1 MQSKGFSFEGQNI
14 YIGIDVH
21 LKTWAVAIMI
31 ETGVIERFSQES
43 EASILYAHLQK
54 RYPGGNYFSVYESG
68 FCGFSTHY
76 CLQSFGINNIV
87 VNAADVPTSQKE
99 KVHKTDPVDAVK
111 LVKSLKSRLLHS
123 IYIPERA
130 VILDRDLVR
139 TRTAIVK
146 DVSRWKTRI
155 KHLLYRHGVKYPER
169 FANTNTHW
177 SRRFVKWLEEEVEL
191 LPGSSR
197 EPLLQHIASYLV
209 SCERLLDITRKIRTL
224 SRNET
229 YAQNMELLRSVPGIG
244 FHTAISFLTEMGDIH
259 RFSNEKFI
267 GIVPTSH
274 SSGEKENIGEMTF
287 RGNKHVRQQLV
298 ECAWKAIS
306 KDLALGACY
315 GRYCQRM
322 DENNAI
328 IRIAR
333 KLSNRILTVLKT
345 KRKYVNERN
354 H

>member
-43 EASILYAHLQK
+43 EASILYAHL
-54 RYPGGNYFSVYESG
+54 
-68 FCGFSTHY
+68 
-76 CLQSFGINNIV
+76 
-87 VNAADVPTSQKE
+87 
-99 KVHKTDPVDAVK
+99 HKTDPVDAVK
-111 LVKSLKSRLLHS
+111 LVNTLKAGLLHS
-123 IYIPERA
+123 IYIPEMEI
-130 VILDRDLVR
+130 VLDRDLVR

-169 FANTNTHW
+169 FANANTHW
-177 SRRFVKWLEEEVEL
+177 SRRFVKWLEEEVVL
-191 LPGSSR
+191 LPGSGK

-209 SCERLLDITRKIRTL
+209 SRERLLDITRKIRTL
-224 SRNET
+224 SRNNT
-229 YAQNMELLRSVPGIG
+229 YAKNMEVLCSIPGIG
-244 FHTAISFLTEMGDIH
+244 FHTAISFLTEMGDIS
-259 RFSNEKFI
+259 RFSNEKEFASFI
-267 GIVPTSH
+267 GIVPTCH
-274 SSGEKENIGEMTF
+274 SSGEKENTGEMTF

-315 GRYCQRM
+315 GKYCQRM
-322 DENNAI
+322 DENDAI

-345 KRKYVNERN
+345 KKKYVNERN
-354 H
+354 N